1 MHNIL
6 LLSKILLKAQFQGMV
21 NATKMHG
28 STKKK
33 PSKGTKI
40 AIGIAYVILFGYLI
54 ALFTFLFDGINTMAI
69 TYDLPE
75 LSITILLIM
84 VLSIG
89 LFMMVLAMVSTLYY
103 DQTTSILLP
112 LPLSAT
118 EILAAR
124 SIVLLVDTW
133 MLVALLA
140 IGPMVITTVQLGLT
154 IIQFILLLLMLL
166 TICIIP
172 SCILGILL
180 MVIMRYSRI
189 FYNKKRV
196 QLIAFL
202 LFFIIYFIFLNQLG
216 STTTV
221 MEDALVGVKLLSN
234 ISQTMG
240 SCYPPLRLAVDAIR
254 ASSFGDGLIKLL
266 VYAGLT
272 SGTVWIYFKIGQTI
286 YLKGLVASMLNGGK
300 RKVGKVND
308 HLFQKHHPIY
318 GYIQKELHT
327 IFSSA
332 TFIIQ
337 MVTPI
342 YLVAGIMLVSL
353 SIGISQSDADL
364 FELIAMLRS
373 LGVDQWITFGICAF
387 VLFIG
392 SMDYCAGVMISKDGQ
407 CASWMRTIPMGA
419 LDQSNAKLITAMLI
433 RMPLILLISVVL
445 PLFQVVAPLSALTL
459 FFILVAHMV
468 VCDVFGL
475 WNDARKPYL
484 NWTSE
489 IQAVKNNTKV
499 FVGML
504 FNLLAAIGLG
514 GIYYLILS
522 WLSQS
527 MLVEFIMIVFSI
539 IIIVITLLI
548 QRKVGSHLLDAV
560 H

>member
-6 LLSKILLKAQFQGMV
+6 LLTKVLLKGQFQGMV
-21 NATKMHG
+21 NATTMHG
-28 STKKK
+28 ATKKK
-33 PSKGTKI
+33 PSKGAKI
-40 AIGIAYVILFGYLI
+40 ATGVAYVVLFGYLI
-54 ALFTFLFDGINTMAI
+54 ALFTFLFSGINTMAI
-69 TYDLPE
+69 TYQLPQ
-75 LSITILLIM
+75 LSLMILLIM

-89 LFMMVLAMVSTLYY
+89 LFMMVFAMVSTLYY

-118 EILAAR
+118 QILAAR
-124 SIVLLVDTW
+124 SIVLLIDVW
-133 MLVALLA
+133 MLVILLA
-140 IGPMVITTVQLGLT
+140 IGPLLISTIQFGLT
-154 IIQFILLLLMLL
+154 IVQFVLLVFMVF

-180 MVIMRYSRI
+180 MLIMRYSRI

-202 LFFIIYFIFLNQLG
+202 LFFTIYFIFLNQLG
-216 STTTV
+216 SSTTA
-221 MEDALVGVKLLSN
+221 MDDASVSVTLLST
-234 ISQTMG
+234 ISQTIG
-240 SCYPPLRLAVDAIR
+240 SCYPPLRLALNTVMAP
-254 ASSFGDGLIKLL
+254 SFIDGLTKFMI
-266 VYAGLT
+266 YIGLT
-272 SGTVWIYFKIGQTI
+272 IATVWIYFKVGQTI

-300 RKVGKVND
+300 RKVSRVRD
-308 HLFQKHHPIY
+308 RLFQKHHPIY

-337 MVTPI
+337 MVAPV
-342 YLVAGIMLVSL
+342 YLLTGIMLVS
-353 SIGISQSDADL
+353 IGIGITQGETDL
-364 FELIAMLRS
+364 FELITMLRC
-373 LGVDQWITFGICAF
+373 LGIDQWIAFMICAF
-387 VLFIG
+387 VLFIA

-407 CASWMRTIPMGA
+407 CASWMRTIPMSA
-419 LDQSNAKLITAMLI
+419 LDQSIAKLITAMLI
-433 RMPLILLISVVL
+433 RKPLILLACVVA
-445 PLFQVVAPLSALTL
+445 PLFQVVEPLSALTM

-499 FVGML
+499 FVGGL
-504 FNLLAAIGLG
+504 FNLLAALIFG
-514 GIYYLILS
+514 GVYYLLLSMISKRLMVETMMIL
-522 WLSQS
+522 LAT
-527 MLVEFIMIVFSI
+527 V
-539 IIIVITLLI
+539 IIVLTLLI